1 MMQPST
7 CPQSSHRP
15 RTRVALTLSLTVA
28 GLLGCD
34 VDLRDVYASGADDAF
49 SYSYDASS
57 DPYACLGGFGCPS
70 DQTPDAEPGGG
81 GFGDNSC
88 RYAFDGACDEPNLCS
103 TGTDSA
109 DCRGVPTADAGV
121 PPPDGEL
128 CYLACARVIACGNEG
143 ITTEDQCAPIC
154 GALTNDQL
162 ACIAEAA
169 DCDFGRCVP

>member
-1 MMQPST
+1 MMQPPT

-28 GLLGCD
+28 GLAGCD

-49 SYSYDASS
+49 SYSYDAAS
-57 DPYACLGGFGCPS
+57 DPYACTGGVECPS

-109 DCRGVPTADAGV
+109 DCRGESVDTNAPTDSSAICLAA
-121 PPPDGEL
+121 
-128 CYLACARVIACGNEG
+128 CYRFLECGLIE
-143 ITTEDQCAPIC
+143 TEDQCPAVC
-154 GALTNDQL
+154 GAVTNDQL
-162 ACIAEAA
+162 ACFADAA